1 MLFESDQTIPFTQ
14 WVVRPSQKTFLSSFT
29 ESMSSSCFYYE
40 MILNSITYLT
50 VVFVS
55 NLKTPGSTTISGK
68 YLSISPPGLGA
79 QATIHQTSFYSSCLE
94 RLP

>member
-1 MLFESDQTIPFTQ
+1 MGGQ
-14 WVVRPSQKTFLSSFT
+14 T
-29 ESMSSSCFYYE
+29 ESENVSVVVCFYYE
-40 MILNSITYLT
+40 MILNSIIYLT

-79 QATIHQTSFYSSCLE
+79 QTSFYSSCLE